1 MVKYVYSSKAKK
13 VLAVESG
20 SALEKQA
27 IARGLQLFDSFE
39 EAEGAVQ
46 QASAP
51 AGEPEGYVID
61 KAGKVKRIAGELYN
75 KAVARDVIIYDDLAT
90 AQAAVA
96 PAAGSSDAKEP
107 ERASQPI
114 SGLRENALA
123 YLDRLY
129 EGDLGRDMARIS
141 AGEKMAEGTTDAQK
155 RFITMARAVSAART
169 DDEVREAMA
178 SVPEIAARRE
188 LDFKQKIWHRGGAE
202 GPPGKAII
210 APNLTYRTQRGSGA
224 VSKGLGVA
232 EDLFSLVPR
241 VLRAGAEELTSSADD
256 MTFAERMAVPHEL
269 LSAPQ
274 AMFTEGL
281 SSAAPGFATEKAGI
295 ATGNAVANVIPYAN
309 RARALLHGK
318 QGRIAESVTDAVRN
332 LDLPE
337 KISRGAYAGRQA
349 LKGLG
354 EGAAYSAHPVALEL
368 TSPDEGSTARAILT
382 GALGLGSGAA
392 ARAGMGALMYGPKV
406 RSLSP
411 DILTPAGR
419 EMRYGNGP
427 MERIGAAV
435 SADEKLLD
443 KKGVPKALSK
453 GSESQLAPLD
463 QAVKDISSARTEL
476 EDRASDIFLKY
487 GDRLPEGFENR
498 QLTPEMA
505 HRLSY
510 DIEKYGLPEEL
521 GAIAKFRSEEYEA
534 KVKPGELPEEAF
546 AYPGVGYQYPKA
558 EDLNPRIFP
567 EPEISLEYPA
577 PLTEMKFPEPIV
589 GERAIDPRTTTE
601 GWPAGNTAAE
611 RLANYRMQRGAG
623 GWLPYDMNGSPLGTL
638 DDVVYPLP
646 EGNPPGTVM
655 KPYKAWNAKD
665 TDPVEYYP
673 DRSWRIVSPK
683 DLPKELPPPTT
694 YEKTQLMADL
704 AYAGGP
710 SPLTEKWRN
719 RHDENVFGV
728 LRYWS
733 SMQEYADRYAEVV
746 RTADQK
752 YAADEAAA
760 RAALEKAK
768 PGSPQ
773 AKKAQAKL
781 DAALARKGGLL
792 GREYDLHHPSIF
804 PAGDGTP
811 EMAYLRHPSVVKQ
824 IDIPSDRP
832 EYGQA
837 IFPEQGPPELVQRL
851 DEADKLEAGLRE
863 TKGPK
868 EREFEEEHP
877 YPDLDDFDGRE
888 AYDAARE
895 AAIEGDP
902 EWKKAEEMY
911 TEALHRRYAAKRSL
925 DSAMSI
931 PRYIPWPE
939 QLVDI
944 PREGPPQLLE
954 LPVAGPPRQVS
965 IPVEGPPM
973 IPLNQIVRYE
983 APSRKSAAELV
994 ASHGFGK
1001 ENAEDYLK
1009 VAQPLTHYGEK
1020 FDRLPSDEFSTV
1032 RDILKQLPAPGKE
1045 EEYLRNIGRSRLE
1058 RSTGIEPFR
1067 NALDLQSR
1075 VNNELGK
1082 EYAWDVPSVVAA
1094 YRQRL
1099 TPGMAALDMNS
1110 VDMNAVLPF
1119 SAAATMSV
1127 GKNAAGLAKKA
1138 TRGGATHAPAA
1149 GARQETRYGK
1159 ATANV
1164 PALQIIGKGGIIE
1177 DPFMPVIKW
1186 DSIDDMK

>member
-27 IARGLQLFDSFE
+27 IAHGLQLFDSFE
-39 EAEGAVQ
+39 EAEGAFQ

-51 AGEPEGYVID
+51 ASEPEGYVID

-75 KAVARDVIIYDDLAT
+75 KAIARGVIIYDDLAT

-107 ERASQPI
+107 ERTSQPI

-129 EGDLGRDMARIS
+129 EGDLGRDMARIA

-188 LDFKQKIWHRGGAE
+188 LDFKQKNWHRGGE
-202 GPPGKAII
+202 DGPPGKAII

-269 LSAPQ
+269 LSGPQ
-274 AMFTEGL
+274 ALFTEGL
-281 SSAAPGFATEKAGI
+281 SSIAPGIATEKAGI
-295 ATGNAVANVIPYAN
+295 TIGNAAANVIPYAN

-337 KISRGAYAGRQA
+337 KISRGAYAGRQVI
-349 LKGLG
+349 KGLG

-368 TSPDEGSTARAILT
+368 TSPDEGSTARAVLT
-382 GALGLGSGAA
+382 GALGLGSGAV
-392 ARAGMGALMYGPKV
+392 ARAGLGALTYGFKV
-406 RSLSP
+406 RSLDP

-443 KKGVPKALSK
+443 KSGVPKALSR

-463 QAVKDISSARTEL
+463 QAVRDLSSARANL
-476 EDRASDIFLKY
+476 ENRASDIFLRY
-487 GDRLPEGFENR
+487 GDRMPEGFKDQ
-498 QLTPEMA
+498 QLTPDMA
-505 HRLSY
+505 RRLGY

-521 GAIAKFRSEEYEA
+521 LTRAKTPAAEYTA
-534 KVKPGELPEEAF
+534 NVKPGDLPEEAF
-546 AYPGVGYQYPKA
+546 SYPGAAYQHPRA

-567 EPEISLEYPA
+567 EPVVSLEHPA
-577 PLTEMKFPEPIV
+577 PLKELEFPEPVV

-611 RLANYRMQRGAG
+611 RLANYRLQPGAG
-623 GWLPYDMNGSPLGTL
+623 GYLPRTL
-638 DDVVYPLP
+638 NNEFIGNVEDAVTHLP
-646 EGNPPGTVM
+646 EGNPPGTIM
-655 KPYKAWNAKD
+655 EPHRAWNAKE

-673 DRSWRIVSPK
+673 DRTWGIVPPRM
-683 DLPKELPPPTT
+683 LPKELPPPTT

-704 AYAGGP
+704 AYADGP
-710 SPLTEKWRN
+710 SPLTEKWGHR
-719 RHDENVFGV
+719 RDENVSGA
-728 LRYWS
+728 LTDWR
-733 SMQEYADRYAEVV
+733 MMRERANGYAEAAREVY
-746 RTADQK
+746 QL
-752 YAADEAAA
+752 YAATEAAA
-760 RAALEKAK
+760 RATLGKAK
-768 PGSPQ
+768 PGSQ
-773 AKKAQAKL
+773 AAKKAQANL
-781 DAALARKGGLL
+781 DVALARRASHGS
-792 GREYDLHHPSIF
+792 EYETRHPSIF

-811 EMAYLRHPSVVKQ
+811 VKAYLRHPSVANK
-824 IDIPSDRP
+824 IDRPSARP

-837 IFPEQGPPELVQRL
+837 IFPEKAPPELVQRL
-851 DEADKLEAGLRE
+851 DEAAKQDAGLQE
-863 TKGPK
+863 TIISK
-868 EREFEEEHP
+868 EQEFEKKHP
-877 YPDLDDFDGRE
+877 YPDSDDLDEEE
-888 AYDAARE
+888 AYYAARE
-895 AAIEGDP
+895 AAVEGDP
-902 EWKKAEEMY
+902 EWKKAEETY
-911 TEALHRRYAAKRSL
+911 KEAGRRSKAAKMSL

-954 LPVAGPPRQVS
+954 FPVAGPPRQVS
-965 IPVEGPPM
+965 VPVEGPPM
-973 IPLNQIVRYE
+973 IPFDQVVRYD
-983 APSRKSAAELV
+983 APSRKSAAEIV
-994 ASHGFGK
+994 ASHGFGE

-1009 VAQPLTHYGEK
+1009 VAQPLTHYGTADVE
-1020 FDRLPSDEFSTV
+1020 FPSDEFSRV
-1032 RDILKQLPAPGKE
+1032 SSMLQMLPSPGKE

-1067 NALDLQSR
+1067 NALDLQSK
-1075 VNNELGK
+1075 VNKELGQ
-1082 EYAWDVPSVVAA
+1082 EYAWDIPSVVAA

-1099 TPGMAALDMNS
+1099 TPGTATPDLNMM
-1110 VDMNAVLPF
+1110 LPF
-1119 SAAATMSV
+1119 SAYAALNG
-1127 GKNAAGLAKKA
+1127 GKQAAGLAKPA
-1138 TRGGATHAPAA
+1138 AAGVVAYAPAA

-1159 ATANV
+1159 ASANV
-1164 PALQIIGKGGIIE
+1164 PALKIIGKGGIVE
-1177 DPFMPVIKW
+1177 DPFVVKKKW
-1186 DSIDDMK
+1186 KSIDEMD

>member
-13 VLAVESG
+13 VMAVESG

-27 IARGLQLFDSFE
+27 IARGLTLFDSEE
-39 EAEGAVQ
+39 EAKGAVQ

-75 KAVARDVIIYDDLAT
+75 KAADRGVVIYDDLAT
-90 AQAAVA
+90 AQAAAA
-96 PAAGSSDAKEP
+96 PTAGSSDAKEP

-129 EGDLGRDMARIS
+129 EGDLGRDMARIA

-188 LDFKQKIWHRGGAE
+188 LDFKQKNWHRGGAE

-210 APNLTYRTQRGSGA
+210 APNLTYRTQRGSGT
-224 VSKGLGVA
+224 VSKGFGVA
-232 EDLFSLVPR
+232 EDLFGLVPR

-269 LSAPQ
+269 LSGPQ

-281 SSAAPGFATEKAGI
+281 SSIAPGFATEKAGI
-295 ATGNAVANVIPYAN
+295 TIGNAAANVIPYAN
-309 RARALLHGK
+309 RARAFLHGK

-349 LKGLG
+349 IKGLG

-368 TSPDEGSTARAILT
+368 TSPDEGSTSRAILT

-392 ARAGMGALMYGPKV
+392 ARAGLGALNYGFKV
-406 RSLSP
+406 RSLDP

-463 QAVKDISSARTEL
+463 QAVKDISSARAQL

-521 GAIAKFRSEEYEA
+521 GAITKFLSEEYKA

-546 AYPGVGYQYPKA
+546 SYPGAAYQYPRA

-567 EPEISLEYPA
+567 EPVVSLEYPA
-577 PLTEMKFPEPIV
+577 PLKELKFPEPIV
-589 GERAIDPRTTTE
+589 GERAVDPRTATE
-601 GWPAGNTAAE
+601 GWPVGNTAAE
-611 RLANYRMQRGAG
+611 RLANYRLQHGAG
-623 GWLPYDMNGSPLGTL
+623 GYLPRTLNGEFIGNVEDAVTH
-638 DDVVYPLP
+638 LP
-646 EGNPPGTVM
+646 EGNPPGTIM
-655 KPYKAWNAKD
+655 EPHRAWNAKE
-665 TDPVEYYP
+665 TDPTDFYP
-673 DRSWRIVSPK
+673 DRSWEIVPPRL
-683 DLPKELPPPTT
+683 LPKELPPPTT

-704 AYAGGP
+704 AYADGP
-710 SPLTEKWRN
+710 SPITERN
-719 RHDENVFGV
+719 RYRRDENVFGV
-728 LRYWS
+728 LNDWR
-733 SMQEYADRYAEVV
+733 MMREYDNSYAEAV
-746 RTADQK
+746 REWDQK

-760 RAALEKAK
+760 RAALAKAK

-773 AKKAQAKL
+773 AKKAQEKL
-781 DAALARKGGLL
+781 DAALARRGGVN
-792 GREYDLHHPSIF
+792 GSEYGIHHPSIF
-804 PAGDGTP
+804 PADDGTP
-811 EMAYLRHPSVVKQ
+811 VEAYLRHPSVVKQ
-824 IDIPSDRP
+824 IERPSDRP

-837 IFPEQGPPELVQRL
+837 VFPEQGPPELVQRL
-851 DEADKLEAGLRE
+851 DEAEKRVAEFKETYNSKEQKFRE
-863 TKGPK
+863 K
-868 EREFEEEHP
+868 HP
-877 YPDLDDFDGRE
+877 YPDSDDIDEEE
-888 AYDAARE
+888 AWDEALE

-902 EWKKAEEMY
+902 EWKKAKELWNEEGRKQY
-911 TEALHRRYAAKRSL
+911 SAKNSL
-925 DSAMSI
+925 DSAMAI
-931 PRYIPWPE
+931 PRYIQWPE
-939 QLVDI
+939 QLIDI
-944 PREGPPQLLE
+944 PREGPPELLE

-965 IPVEGPPM
+965 VPAEGPPM
-973 IPLNQIVRYE
+973 IPLDQIVRYD
-983 APSRKSAAELV
+983 APSRKSAAEIV
-994 ASHGFGK
+994 ASHGFGE

-1020 FDRLPSDEFSTV
+1020 FDRFPSDEFSTV

-1075 VNNELGK
+1075 VNKELGQ

-1099 TPGMAALDMNS
+1099 TPGRAAL
-1110 VDMNAVLPF
+1110 DMNAVLPF
-1119 SAAATMSV
+1119 SAAAALHG
-1127 GKNAAGLAKKA
+1127 GKQAAGLAKSA
-1138 TRGGATHAPAA
+1138 AGGVIAYSPAA
-1149 GARQETRYGK
+1149 AARQETRYGK
-1159 ATANV
+1159 ASANV
-1164 PALQIIGKGGIIE
+1164 PTLRIIGKGGIVE
-1177 DPFMPVIKW
+1177 DPFVVKKKW